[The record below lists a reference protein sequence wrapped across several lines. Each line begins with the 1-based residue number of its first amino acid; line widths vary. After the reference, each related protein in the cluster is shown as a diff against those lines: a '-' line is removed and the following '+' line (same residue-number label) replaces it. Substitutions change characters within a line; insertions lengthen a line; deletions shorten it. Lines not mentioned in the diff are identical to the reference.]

1 MVVGLYDVYALVGI
15 IIVDDVGPPVLTVV
29 LDMPYQQAMTGKVLV
44 KANGLAVLKNKELVG
59 RAGIGDKIS
68 RVGLSKVVEFDH
80 RIR

>member
-1 MVVGLYDVYALVGI
+1 
-15 IIVDDVGPPVLTVV
+15 
-29 LDMPYQQAMTGKVLV
+29 MTGKVLV

-68 RVGLSKVVEFDH
+68 RVGLSKVVEIDH